1 MTDFSRGAAYV
12 EMICTRGL
20 PTPGSPDPRTC
31 TNRFYAFAIR
41 FVWIAKPEKQ
51 IEGLHLI
58 ISRQQRIPQNRLH
71 RNYKKGIGNF
81 TKTRATAS
89 KSIINE
95 VAKAAKTS
103 AHAIWSLVLGILSLL
118 CFGFLSEHVALMID
132 GTQDHVKITAIDNS
146 GKCTRGSQYVVS
158 LPESVNDG
166 WQ

>member
-1 MTDFSRGAAYV
+1 LQFGLSGSQNLKNRYRGCTLSVAASSAY
-12 EMICTRGL
+12 
-20 PTPGSPDPRTC
+20 
-31 TNRFYAFAIR
+31 
-41 FVWIAKPEKQ
+41 
-51 IEGLHLI
+51 H
-58 ISRQQRIPQNRLH
+58 QNRLH